1 MNKISSKTFTSISQ
15 LPSVRIHGSL
25 SMQECRDESEIYI
38 YQWIQLSNNK
48 FINVISGAGGVRLTW
63 LDCNNNNVK
72 QCWRFRF
79 YASCVVI
86 G

>member
-1 MNKISSKTFTSISQ
+1 MNKFSSKTFTSISQ
-15 LPSVRIHGSL
+15 LPSVRIHGS
-25 SMQECRDESEIYI
+25 SRMQECRDESEIYI
-38 YQWIQLSNNK
+38 YQWIQLLNNK
-48 FINVISGAGGVRLTW
+48 FINSFRAGVRLTW
-63 LDCNNNNVK
+63 LDCNNNIVK